1 MSTASRDQQLQ
12 VVQAEQALQV
22 DDEWSAERL
31 VLHVKNIVGT
41 IDVQTPLD
49 LKTIA
54 LHARN
59 AEYNPRKFSAVI
71 MRLRD
76 PKTTALMFSS
86 GKVVIT
92 GASTEANCRLAAR
105 KYCKVLQKL
114 NFPAKFHLFKVCNM
128 MGTSDLRFPIRLE
141 GLLND
146 HSRFCTYEPELFA
159 GLIFKLVDPKLT
171 FLIFV
176 SGKLVICGAKD
187 TNDMHAALEKMYPL
201 LLEYKKR
208 APAPTLA
215 PVDFQED
222 ADLIE
227 PHSQKNAPHL
237 HLVRP
242 PLHTTL
248 EGFLP
253 DADPFWTVLSCTTL
267 VSRNRMACR
276 APNVSFLLP
285 LAPPP
290 LEMLQDEPVVS
301 KHDTKAPRSPSH
313 RRSYRLYSLPA
324 LNLPQ
329 DSSKEDSQRSPTP
342 SKERTPG
349 KEEISLRRMPKL
361 HATRAF
367 RGVVEDEGHA
377 SDPGPCDSEDDD
389 DDNRR
394 TLDRTKHVSSYSLY
408 LPDSCSGLKD
418 QFLRIKERFT
428 KPSLSP
434 SRDAS
439 TTAKEANAKQRQGG
453 HRRLGASRDAPTSLL
468 LDRQEEIAMKPMELM
483 HELEKLNASAQKLFA
498 DDPWSHGAQRWVLEE
513 MHLRGY
519 MTCWTIERGGEL
531 VVIIAQTIKSLNASI
546 HPDVAL
552 QWIGRQLYGVT
563 IQLPLSRPRELS
575 MEHITVASGIDV
587 ALAKMLSLA
596 TSSSEPAPSES
607 PPSPPMP
614 PSKPAQ
620 TPSMQSTDKTKTP
633 SRDALSS
640 GTQDKNIDPF
650 ASIHG
655 RSHARSRSS
664 DAKSIMTT
672 GPTLLSRS
680 LSSDLRGDG
689 TSPEKPHRASLTD
702 KQTPVLR
709 TSVSAVTSST
719 LPSSTKTYHALAT
732 PAAAPLFED
741 DPFQRCTPDKIG
753 WLRKRSSGLN
763 SWQLRW
769 FELKGNR
776 LYYFKSEK
784 DGIPKGAILLDKV
797 HCVPGDHHTTNEL
810 AHSFTIA
817 PSSGDS
823 ICMLKF
829 SNRMTYHTYSRR
841 SCTLRVSDDD
851 ADDDELHGWINAIC
865 RASFHCYLALPPSP
879 PSKKTKQLQHHPME
893 TKKSDNEMY
902 KYSSFQYLRE
912 TDPLLW
918 EINPLDQT
926 AIRKKASVATC
937 RADYT
942 LLFSKFAT
950 VLKHITLPRPRPISI
965 EQTLRDIIPELFLI
979 NNILYGGGET
989 ESIDHIFEVLE
1000 GYVRR
1005 FSPTHDECVH
1015 IVSSIL
1021 QACARTIAGGDS
1033 YFVARTLLGSPSMVI
1048 RPADNHGVPIVI
1060 DISSANPALFTI
1072 TLQSVFC
1079 FHTIDDVDAM
1089 REDERLEPVCRVQT
1103 LHVQEIDFESTKST
1117 RHLKIRHLLP
1127 EEDDS
1132 AIDRESHS
1140 SRSTDHDYGALLDGL
1155 A

>member
-176 SGKLVICGAKD
+176 SGKLVICGAKVRFW
-187 TNDMHAALEKMYPL
+187 K
-201 LLEYKKR
+201 
-208 APAPTLA
+208 
-215 PVDFQED
+215 
-222 ADLIE
+222 

-253 DADPFWTVLSCTTL
+253 DADPFWTVSRSCVL
-267 VSRNRMACR
+267 HL
-276 APNVSFLLP
+276 SFLC
-285 LAPPP
+285 
-290 LEMLQDEPVVS
+290 E
-301 KHDTKAPRSPSH
+301 T
-313 RRSYRLYSLPA
+313 
-324 LNLPQ
+324 
-329 DSSKEDSQRSPTP
+329 SPTP

>member
-1 MSTASRDQQLQ
+1 MSTAPRDQQLQ

-59 AEYNPRKFSAVI
+59 AEYNPR
-71 MRLRD
+71 
-76 PKTTALMFSS
+76 
-86 GKVVIT
+86 
-92 GASTEANCRLAAR
+92 
-105 KYCKVLQKL
+105 
-114 NFPAKFHLFKVCNM
+114 
-128 MGTSDLRFPIRLE
+128 
-141 GLLND
+141 
-146 HSRFCTYEPELFA
+146 YEPELFA

-176 SGKLVICGAKD
+176 SGKLVICGAKVRFW
-187 TNDMHAALEKMYPL
+187 K
-201 LLEYKKR
+201 
-208 APAPTLA
+208 
-215 PVDFQED
+215 
-222 ADLIE
+222 
-227 PHSQKNAPHL
+227 PHSRKNAPHL

-253 DADPFWTVLSCTTL
+253 DADPFWTVSRSCVL
-267 VSRNRMACR
+267 HL
-276 APNVSFLLP
+276 SFLCETVLGAELHDAP
-285 LAPPP
+285 PPP

-453 HRRLGASRDAPTSLL
+453 HRRLDASRDAPTSLL

-607 PPSPPMP
+607 
-614 PSKPAQ
+614 
-620 TPSMQSTDKTKTP
+620 
-633 SRDALSS
+633 
-640 GTQDKNIDPF
+640 
-650 ASIHG
+650 
-655 RSHARSRSS
+655 
-664 DAKSIMTT
+664 
-672 GPTLLSRS
+672 
-680 LSSDLRGDG
+680 
-689 TSPEKPHRASLTD
+689 
-702 KQTPVLR
+702 
-709 TSVSAVTSST
+709 
-719 LPSSTKTYHALAT
+719 
-732 PAAAPLFED
+732 
-741 DPFQRCTPDKIG
+741 
-753 WLRKRSSGLN
+753 SGLN

-797 HCVPGDHHTTNEL
+797 HCVPGDHHATNEL

-879 PSKKTKQLQHHPME
+879 PGKKTKQLQHHPME

-942 LLFSKFAT
+942 LLFSKFAA

-1033 YFVARTLLGSPSMVI
+1033 YFVVRTLLGSPSMVI